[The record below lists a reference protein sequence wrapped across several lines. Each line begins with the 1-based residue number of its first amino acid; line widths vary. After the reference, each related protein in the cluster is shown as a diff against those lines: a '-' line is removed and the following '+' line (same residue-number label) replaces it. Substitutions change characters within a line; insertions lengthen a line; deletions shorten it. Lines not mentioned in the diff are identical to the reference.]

1 VPLYQKAMTLL
12 KNISEYNAE
21 FWVRANSEREF
32 GH

>member
-1 VPLYQKAMTLL
+1 MALL